1 MSDSDQS
8 VEISCL
14 RADIDN
20 LKIEVDLLRR
30 GEKSADFHVI
40 RLEET
45 LLNYKKEI
53 AYQEGIVANLNRH
66 VTNLLQDSSNA
77 LRNADDAWEYVD
89 QLKEVIRR
97 DKEQS
102 DLYQEDIEE
111 YVNKYVLKTDY
122 YKHYINLRAKE
133 STNND

>member
-1 MSDSDQS
+1 MPDSDQS

-20 LKIEVDLLRR
+20 LKIEVDLLRK
-30 GEKSADFHVI
+30 GEKSADFHI
-40 RLEET
+40 TRLEEM
-45 LLNYKKEI
+45 LLSYKKEI

-102 DLYQEDIEE
+102 DLYQESMEE
-111 YVNKYVLKTDY
+111 YVNKYVLKTGY
-122 YKHYINLRAKE
+122 YKYNINLNPKK